1 MDVMH
6 YNDGT
11 CADMATAFDQDQV
24 PLPPMSL
31 PPLYG
36 HEGLLTRLEAALAS
50 GRFPQALLF
59 IGPPGAGKQRLA
71 LWVAQA
77 LLCERAPG
85 APCGTCPDCRQVLEL
100 AHPDLHWFVPIPRPK
115 AGDPAKQ
122 MDEARDLL
130 GEAIAER
137 RSGRPY
143 RRPDGLASHSLA
155 SVRVLQ
161 RVVGM
166 TPFRG
171 QRKVI
176 VLGDAERLVVQDASP
191 EAANALLKVLEEPP
205 ADTTLIL
212 TAAEPQA
219 LLPTIRSRLV
229 PVRIGPVGDEVV
241 RRFLTHEVHP
251 APAGGALERRVT
263 LAEGLIGRALW
274 MEDDG
279 SDTAETAAQ
288 SFLTAV
294 RSGPERWTPLVLAQ
308 APWGAR
314 GGYGAMLDALAMT
327 LRESLAAGVAQP
339 DRSDLVRHLAALRR
353 VDAARAELGSN
364 VNPQLAL
371 AVLAHDLADLA

>member
-1 MDVMH
+1 L
-6 YNDGT
+6 
-11 CADMATAFDQDQV
+11 
-24 PLPPMSL
+24 PLMPL

-36 HEGLLTRLEAALAS
+36 HEGLVSRLGAAMAS
-50 GRFPQALLF
+50 GRFPQALLLS
-59 IGPPGAGKQRLA
+59 GPPGAGKQRLA
-71 LWVAQA
+71 LWVTQA
-77 LLCERAPG
+77 LLCERGPG
-85 APCGTCPDCRQVLEL
+85 ALCGTCLDCRQVLEL
-100 AHPDLHWFVPIPRPK
+100 THPDLHWFVPIPRPK

-122 MDEARDLL
+122 TEEARELL

-137 RSGRPY
+137 RTGRPY

-161 RVVGM
+161 RVVGL

-171 QRKVI
+171 RRKVI
-176 VLGDAERLVVQDASP
+176 ILGDAERLVVQDASP

-241 RRFLTHEVHP
+241 RRFLTTELDP
-251 APAGGALERRVT
+251 PPTGRALERRVT

-274 MEDDG
+274 MEDG
-279 SDTAETAAQ
+279 GAGTAEAQ
-288 SFLTAV
+288 ARSFLAAV
-294 RSGPERWTPLVLAQ
+294 QAGPERWTPLVLAQ

-314 GGYGAMLDALAMT
+314 AGYGAMLDALAMT
-327 LRESLAAGVAQP
+327 LRQSLADGVDQP
-339 DRSDLVRHLAALRR
+339 DRSDLLRHLAALRR
-353 VDAARAELGSN
+353 VDEARAEVGGN

-371 AVLAHDLADLA
+371 AVLAHDLAGLA